1 MCNSETVTVDL
12 GSRTY
17 DIVIGEGV
25 LARSGVIMA
34 DNLGTGKAVVVTD

>member
-17 DIVIGEGV
+17 DNVIGEGV

-34 DNLGTGKAVVVTD
+34 NNLGTG